1 MAGAM
6 RSLFPLARFVHFFTV
21 VFLRRVFALFQL
33 SDGTMV
39 FSLLWHW
46 TKTST

>member
-1 MAGAM
+1 MAGTM

-33 SDGTMV
+33 SDRTMV